1 MRYNFTQNG
10 GIVGRKIRNFQCKVE
25 FLGVIREHFKAR
37 KATGSEFDKTLVL
50 CLVHYSKFWRLFS
63 EFLVRSLTCNK
74 IFIDI
79 CSFRI
84 SKNNFTLEIMA
95 SVDFPQRTDQNSLQP
110 LDTMSHD
117 SDAFVQQWRNL
128 PSFI

>member
-1 MRYNFTQNG
+1 MFLRYNLTQNG

-25 FLGVIREHFKAR
+25 FLGVIRLLEHFKAR

-50 CLVHYSKFWRLFS
+50 CLVHYSKFLRLFS

-79 CSFRI
+79 YVV
-84 SKNNFTLEIMA
+84 LE
-95 SVDFPQRTDQNSLQP
+95 FQRTILP
-110 LDTMSHD
+110 
-117 SDAFVQQWRNL
+117 WR
-128 PSFI
+128 